1 MEERRA
7 GYTLIEWLLIFV
19 IVCYLIGLIALALSL
34 LFSPYGDLL
43 LNNLVHQ
50 GDPKAS
56 FYILSFSVFV
66 AGLLG
71 GAFYAAR
78 GLYRRLTSDGTQRT
92 VEFEDRFD
100 VKVWLFWYFFRP
112 LQGGVL
118 AVIILSLLN
127 AGFVGF
133 SNVNEPDPQSL
144 YFQISLGFLV
154 GYGTHDVLKKIDEI
168 IKVTFSTSK
177 KNDSMN
183 VIKESKDKIRENKD
197 QGLHL

>member
-1 MEERRA
+1 MGA
-7 GYTLIEWLLIFV
+7 GYTLIERLLIFA
-19 IVCYLIGLIALALSL
+19 IVFYLLGFIVLALSL
-34 LFSPYGDLL
+34 LFLPYGDLL
-43 LNNLVHQ
+43 LNNLVPQ

-56 FYILSFSVFV
+56 FYILSFSVFN

-100 VKVWLFWYFFRP
+100 VKVWFFWYIFRP

-133 SNVNEPDPQSL
+133 SNVNEPDLQSL